1 MRPVPAVSQLVRV
14 AEWRWAEPG
23 SAQGRHFGT
32 SPFSAS
38 ASASACATS
47 PVPVL
52 LKLAPMTSCS
62 KCFLRW
68 QRASTNQEPATAC
81 HEAGEV
87 LLVNG

>member
-14 AEWRWAEPG
+14 AEWRWVEPG

-47 PVPVL
+47 PVPTL
-52 LKLAPMTSCS
+52 LKLVPMTSCRS
-62 KCFLRW
+62 
-68 QRASTNQEPATAC
+68 ASA
-81 HEAGEV
+81 
-87 LLVNG
+87 